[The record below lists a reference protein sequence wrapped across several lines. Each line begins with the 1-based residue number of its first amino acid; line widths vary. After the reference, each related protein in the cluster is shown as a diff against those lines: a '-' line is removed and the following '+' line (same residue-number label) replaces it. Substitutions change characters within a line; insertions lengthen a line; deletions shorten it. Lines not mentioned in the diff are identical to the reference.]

1 MQDTFDAGCLLSLG
15 VLIRL
20 AAAAINYEIYCM
32 LDGSASDVPSI
43 TELSDYATGTRGPWR
58 YALSLLSVVF
68 SDGCCCLVLLHASVQ
83 LHGRHTSG
91 ASLLQALVIGS
102 SGLDFVQ
109 AATTEFRLH
118 YVLIQMAGCTMCLT
132 LLHILFVLYRTGRQT
147 QRIQTA
153 CFTFTVLCMDL
164 VLVAALHNHWIREQS
179 LSSVTWTA
187 LEYLGMV
194 LYTAVMVQIGGLLPA
209 ATVKLGWLPR
219 IVSDESAAAKSL
231 LPKHSPDSGRPY
243 NKVGA

>member
-1 MQDTFDAGCLLSLG
+1 
-15 VLIRL
+15 
-20 AAAAINYEIYCM
+20 
-32 LDGSASDVPSI
+32 
-43 TELSDYATGTRGPWR
+43 
-58 YALSLLSVVF
+58 
-68 SDGCCCLVLLHASVQ
+68 
-83 LHGRHTSG
+83 
-91 ASLLQALVIGS
+91 
-102 SGLDFVQ
+102 
-109 AATTEFRLH
+109 
-118 YVLIQMAGCTMCLT
+118 
-132 LLHILFVLYRTGRQT
+132 
-147 QRIQTA
+147 
-153 CFTFTVLCMDL
+153 MDL

-194 LYTAVMVQIGGLLPA
+194 LYTADTWKQLVCSAARPIVVLLGQLQNKVMVQIGGLLPA